1 MTDVTRPVS
10 LDVSIGGFCTSD
22 YQVTMVNDVLEYRGW
37 DCLSEPI
44 QASIIPTEAR
54 WKAFRSK
61 LDKMDVWSWR
71 KRYKSKF
78 IILDGTQWDLELR
91 YPDRVIRSSGSNE
104 YPENFDAFLRA
115 VRALIGGLEFR

>member
-1 MTDVTRPVS
+1 MTDFTRPVS
-10 LDVSIGGFCTSD
+10 LDVGIGGFCGPS
-22 YQVTMVNDVLEYRGW
+22 YRITMANGVLEYRGW
-37 DCLSEPI
+37 YFSSEPI
-44 QASIIPTEAR
+44 QDSIMPTETR
-54 WKAFRSK
+54 WKAFRRK

-71 KRYKSKF
+71 KHYKSELM
-78 IILDGTQWDLELR
+78 IMDGTQWDLQLS